1 MTFAAVFALLAGW
14 VFWKDL
20 PAAWTGVSLGLAAVF
35 ATAAILAPARLRP
48 LNVWWHGLGLLLHR
62 IVNPLLLGALYFGLF
77 TPMGL
82 ALRLVGKDPLRLKV
96 RPGANGYWLFRN
108 DGSDHGSSMRN
119 QF

>member
-1 MTFAAVFALLAGW
+1 MTFAAAFALLAGW
-14 VFWKDL
+14 VFWTNL
-20 PAAWTGVSLGLAAVF
+20 PAAWAGLSLGVAAGFV
-35 ATAAILAPARLRP
+35 AAAILAPARLRP
-48 LNVWWHGLGLLLHR
+48 LNVWWHRLGLLLHR

-82 ALRLVGKDPLRLKV
+82 AMRLVGRDSLRLKV

-108 DGSDHGSSMRN
+108 DESDHGSSMRN